1 MLSYYRGKNWSLEGK
16 NDLLKVTQTSGRR
29 SDSCSKV
36 PSAGRFL
43 PGWDVND
50 SVLYA
55 QPLVLGLVL
64 GGRVISTREI
74 NLIAPWTTR
83 RVNQWKL
90 KITWCLPN
98 ETLETIL
105 RDVHR
110 YPTDKDKAP

>member
-1 MLSYYRGKNWSLEGK
+1 MLSYYRWKNWSLEGK
-16 NDLLKVTQTSGRR
+16 NDLLNVTQTGGRR

-50 SVLYA
+50 SALYA
-55 QPLVLGLVL
+55 QPLVLGLAH

-74 NLIAPWTTR
+74 NLKAPWTIH
-83 RVNQWKL
+83 RVNQWQLRTK
-90 KITWCLPN
+90 WCLPN

-110 YPTDKDKAP
+110 YPMNKEKAP